1 MNFRTLDLNLLRV
14 FDEVMAE
21 RNLTRAAAKLA
32 MTQPAVSNAL
42 KRLRDAL
49 GDELVV
55 RSGYGVEPTPM
66 ALSIWPAVRDALG
79 QLRTT
84 FTPST
89 FVPAEANTHFTL
101 AMADATASLVIPPL
115 VAIIE
120 REAPGISLRVLPLTT
135 RDPRQML
142 ATQDVDV
149 AVGHFPGAIAA
160 VSVEE
165 IQPDSAPTFGHRRLY
180 SSHYAC
186 VMRRNHP
193 LAGTELTLDAYC
205 AAHHLLVSVSGRPHS
220 HVDETLATLGRTRR
234 IVLTVNQFFTAG
246 IVVANSDLLTVL
258 PRHFLASTGTTDKVA
273 VRPLPMELPRVDVEA
288 LWLRRRARRSGH
300 DWLRASIVRA
310 ASMPLRER
318 ALGGSP
324 PLPRSEHDADE
335 QATSA

>member
-14 FDEVMAE
+14 FDEVMVE

-49 GDELVV
+49 GDDLVV

-66 ALSIWPAVRDALG
+66 ALAIWPAVRDALA
-79 QLRTT
+79 QLRNT
-84 FTPST
+84 FTPSS
-89 FVPAEANTHFTL
+89 FVPAEADTQFTL
-101 AMADATASLVIPPL
+101 AMADATASLLIPPL
-115 VAIIE
+115 IAIVE
-120 REAPGISLRVLPLTT
+120 REAPGVSLRVLPLTT

-142 ATQDVDV
+142 TTQDVDI
-149 AVGHFPGAIAA
+149 AIGHFPAAIAA
-160 VSVEE
+160 ISVEDIHPE
-165 IQPDSAPTFGHRRLY
+165 NAPTFGHCRLY

-186 VMRRNHP
+186 VMRRDHP
-193 LAGTELTLDAYC
+193 LASSELTLDAYC
-205 AAHHLLVSVSGRPHS
+205 AAHHLLVSVSGRPYG
-220 HVDETLATLGRTRR
+220 HVDETLATLGRSRR

-273 VRPLPMELPRVDVEA
+273 VRPLPMDLPRVDVEA
-288 LWLRRRARRSGH
+288 LWRRRRAQRSGH

-310 ASMPLRER
+310 AATPLRER
-318 ALGGSP
+318 LPGVGP
-324 PLPRSEHDADE
+324 RPLPDE
-335 QATSA
+335 VR